1 MIVSESA
8 AEADIIYILRITVCR
23 QIIKKRI
30 NNATVV
36 QRLMP
41 VTMVP
46 LLNMESFLLKL
57 KVTTIESP
65 QTLVRAE
72 KWAASYWP
80 EI

>member
-1 MIVSESA
+1 VIVSESA